1 MKDPNSECEGLFAA
15 DEAVLLLQ
23 DWFRRRAKWMTKQ
36 NISLIDDLVQEMS
49 MGVLMCQGENTL
61 HFYKGRAV
69 SRARDLLRK
78 EKAQRIKAARYGLLS
93 IPIMEDDDTPFIEGM
108 IDFEERLKPR
118 SRGKVITPDGKRR
131 ASA

>member
-1 MKDPNSECEGLFAA
+1 MKDPNSECEGWFVAH
-15 DEAVLLLQ
+15 EAVLLLQ

-69 SRARDLLRK
+69 SRARDLLRR

-93 IPIMEDDDTPFIEGM
+93 HPITEDDDTPFIEGM
-108 IDFEERLKPR
+108 IDFEDRLKPR
-118 SRGKVITPDGKRR
+118 TRRDVIRPGKRR